1 MLFFQIQEAFLF
13 LPKIFFQFSAQNFF
27 WIDQVLSKM
36 NVRKEETIFR
46 LESKISCRE
55 FSLYYFVSCHFSFL
69 KRNAHN
75 FFSIKLW
82 FLISFKVKK
91 RLNSLS
97 IVFIFHTCRTF
108 FNSFMLFVNRIIFKI
123 FRVLFWIYC

>member
-69 KRNAHN
+69 NRNAHN

-108 FNSFMLFVNRIIFKI
+108 CNSFMLFVNRIIFKI
-123 FRVLFWIYC
+123 FKVLFWIYC